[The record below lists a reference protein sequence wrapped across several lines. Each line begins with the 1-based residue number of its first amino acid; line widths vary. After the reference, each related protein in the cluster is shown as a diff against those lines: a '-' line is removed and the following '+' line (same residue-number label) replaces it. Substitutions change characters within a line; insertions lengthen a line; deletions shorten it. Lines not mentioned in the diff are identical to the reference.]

1 MSNFYYHY
9 LAISDITADET
20 KYCKSCKTSRRVC
33 DFVRKRGQQTKEFS
47 MCNICSLNAKKNRSE
62 SSSIEQNMDALESEE
77 IGQSNTEIRN
87 EINDEGDF

>member
-1 MSNFYYHY
+1 
-9 LAISDITADET
+9 
-20 KYCKSCKTSRRVC
+20 
-33 DFVRKRGQQTKEFS
+33 

-62 SSSIEQNMDALESEE
+62 SSSIEQNMDTLESEE